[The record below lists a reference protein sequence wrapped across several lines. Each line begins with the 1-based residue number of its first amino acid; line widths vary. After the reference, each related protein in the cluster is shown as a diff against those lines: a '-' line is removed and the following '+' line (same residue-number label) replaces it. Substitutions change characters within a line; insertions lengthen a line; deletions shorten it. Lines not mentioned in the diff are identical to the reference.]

1 MSWPRWPIRLL
12 GAVAGAVLLYG
23 IVAAVSAFI
32 PVNRDFREQ
41 ESGID
46 IFVLS
51 NGVHVDLV
59 LPVANHVIDW
69 RAEGLAVAPDAAFLD
84 FGWGEADFYL
94 RTPTWADF
102 NLMVGAGAL
111 LWQTDVLVHVSER
124 VTAPRAG
131 AVRLRLSDGQYRR
144 LTAYVRAGFSARGVV
159 QVPGASYGYGD
170 AFYWG
175 AGTYAPFLTCNEWI
189 NRGLRYAGVRAAL
202 WSPLPQGVMRQVGQA
217 D

>member
-1 MSWPRWPIRLL
+1 MNWPRWPIRLL
-12 GAVAGAVLLYG
+12 GAIAGTVLLYG
-23 IVAAVSAFI
+23 FVAAISAFI
-32 PVNRDFREQ
+32 PVNRDFRQQ

-69 RAEGLAVAPDAAFLD
+69 RAAGLAAGPNAVFLD

-102 NLMVGAGAL
+102 DPIVGAGAL
-111 LWQTDVLVHVSER
+111 LWQTDVLVHVAER
-124 VTAPRAG
+124 TTAPRSG
-131 AVRLRLSDGQYRR
+131 AVRLRLSDTQYRK
-144 LTAYVRAGFSARGVV
+144 LADYVRASFAPHII

-170 AFYWG
+170 DFYVG
-175 AGTYAPFLTCNEWI
+175 RGTYTAFLTCNEWL
-189 NRGLRYAGVRAAL
+189 NRGLRHAGVRAAL
-202 WSPLPQGVMRQVGQA
+202 WSPLPQGVMRQVGRA
-217 D
+217 G